1 MQSGPAFI
9 RENAPLVVLSACWFS
24 CAVYLLTRSTT
35 LFFSSLSLVAS
46 LDAWFVLSNPPL
58 RRSEVADPASVRAM
72 RRRRRRRTDAG
83 ALAIFN
89 LFVIGIWVASGAG
102 YFWPVWVLLGSALAV
117 AVKALPWPD
126 MVRERYAS

>member
-1 MQSGPAFI
+1 MATVVVSIWALTG
-9 RENAPLVVLSACWFS
+9 APNLWPVWP
-24 CAVYLLTRSTT
+24 LLA
-35 LFFSSLSLVAS
+35 LSLVAS